1 MYLLSKIKLL
11 PILGLIFICHEAVGG
26 FGANLYLSEASKTR
40 RVRAVEW
47 TAALDGLPL
56 GICARNKDPA
66 TDTCFIEFSCSIKNF
81 ADEKY
86 AVASKFQMTDVDVRD
101 VVLSEL
107 VNFSSLN
114 GLNGCYPGNKYRSG
128 PFVWIGA
135 INNGDVGPMNPR
147 SEFFIFNSRSDAETS
162 NTVCNVL
169 NPQLEANFGD
179 IMYDS
184 VDGAQK
190 ELSLQIQCQ
199 AGNGYAKVS
208 TTGYNANDGIR
219 LREDGSLNA
228 LVMVNNAPAD
238 FTASLFIE
246 KNTTRN
252 VPIIVTLK
260 KTPALKGGIFSASM
274 VFNVSYD

>member
-1 MYLLSKIKLL
+1 
-11 PILGLIFICHEAVGG
+11 
-26 FGANLYLSEASKTR
+26 
-40 RVRAVEW
+40 
-47 TAALDGLPL
+47 
-56 GICARNKDPA
+56 
-66 TDTCFIEFSCSIKNF
+66 
-81 ADEKY
+81 
-86 AVASKFQMTDVDVRD
+86 
-101 VVLSEL
+101 
-107 VNFSSLN
+107 
-114 GLNGCYPGNKYRSG
+114 
-128 PFVWIGA
+128 
-135 INNGDVGPMNPR
+135 
-147 SEFFIFNSRSDAETS
+147 
-162 NTVCNVL
+162 
-169 NPQLEANFGD
+169 
-179 IMYDS
+179 MYDS

>member
-1 MYLLSKIKLL
+1 
-11 PILGLIFICHEAVGG
+11 
-26 FGANLYLSEASKTR
+26 
-40 RVRAVEW
+40 
-47 TAALDGLPL
+47 
-56 GICARNKDPA
+56 
-66 TDTCFIEFSCSIKNF
+66 
-81 ADEKY
+81 
-86 AVASKFQMTDVDVRD
+86 
-101 VVLSEL
+101 
-107 VNFSSLN
+107 
-114 GLNGCYPGNKYRSG
+114 
-128 PFVWIGA
+128 
-135 INNGDVGPMNPR
+135 MNPR